1 MSPSASHKVATSLF
15 DKLWD
20 AHLIKALPDERG
32 LIHIDRHLLHDL
44 SSPQAFS
51 GLRMAGR
58 PVRSAALAVAVP
70 DHIVDTHTGRGD
82 ETVPGGQAMITALRE
97 NARSTGIR
105 LFDIGDPRQGIVH
118 VIAAEQGIV
127 LPGMTAVCGDSHT
140 CTLGA
145 LGSWAFGI
153 GTSEVEHIL
162 ATQTLVIKKPRSY
175 RLTVTGWRG
184 PGVTAKDLALGII
197 AQIGVDAIGGGVL
210 ELAGPAI
217 SELSMEERFT
227 LCNMGIEASARSAI
241 IAPDATTF
249 GYTAK
254 LPVAPAWSGM
264 ALAAWRNLKSDPD
277 AVFAGELAFDCTGL
291 APQISWGT
299 NPGQTT
305 AVDACIPEPDPDA
318 PVRAREAAERA
329 LSYMGLA
336 PGQRLLGLPVQTVFI
351 GSCTNSRL
359 SDLQSAASILKGRR
373 IAPHVRA
380 LAVPGSTKVK
390 RAAEALG
397 LDRIF
402 RAAGFEWRESG
413 CSMCVGMNADRVE
426 AGDRCVSTSNR
437 NFEGRQGQGA
447 RTHLASPLT
456 AAATAIAGC
465 IADPRALTPL

>member
-1 MSPSASHKVATSLF
+1 MSPYASPPAATSLF
-15 DKLWD
+15 DKLWNT
-20 AHLIKALPDERG
+20 HLIKVLPGERG

-44 SSPQAFS
+44 SSPQAFA
-51 GLRMAGR
+51 GLRASGR
-58 PVRSAALAVAVP
+58 PVRSASLAVAVP
-70 DHIVDTHTGRGD
+70 DHIVDTHPGRGD
-82 ETVPGGQAMITALRE
+82 GTVPGGQAMITALRE

-127 LPGMTAVCGDSHT
+127 LPGMTAACGDSHT

-162 ATQTLVIKKPRSY
+162 ATQTLVLKKPRSF
-175 RLTVTGWRG
+175 RLTVTGQRR
-184 PGVTAKDLALGII
+184 PGVTAKDLALGMI
-197 AQIGVDAIGGGVL
+197 AQIGVDAVGGGVL
-210 ELAGPAI
+210 EFAGPAI
-217 SELSMEERFT
+217 RELSMEARFT

-241 IAPDATTF
+241 IAPDETTF
-249 GYTAK
+249 RYIAQHP
-254 LPVAPAWSGM
+254 LSPAWSGM
-264 ALAAWRNLKSDPD
+264 ALAAWRKLKSDPD
-277 AVFAGELAFDCTGL
+277 AAFAGEFHFDCDGL

-299 NPGQTT
+299 NPGQTIG
-305 AVDACIPEPDPDA
+305 VDAPIPEPAPDA
-318 PVRAREAAERA
+318 PLRTREAAERA
-329 LSYMGLA
+329 LHYMGLA
-336 PGQRLLGLPVQTVFI
+336 PGQKLLGLPVQTVFI
-351 GSCTNSRL
+351 GSCTNGRL

-373 IAPHVRA
+373 VAPHMRA

-390 RAAEALG
+390 RDAEALG

-426 AGDRCVSTSNR
+426 AGARCVSTSNR

-456 AAATAIAGC
+456 AAAAAIAGC
-465 IADPRALTPL
+465 IADPRALAPL

>member
-1 MSPSASHKVATSLF
+1 MSPYASPPAATSLF
-15 DKLWD
+15 DKLWN
-20 AHLIKALPDERG
+20 AHLIKALPGERG

-44 SSPQAFS
+44 SSPQAFA
-51 GLRMAGR
+51 GLRAAGR
-58 PVRSAALAVAVP
+58 PVRSACLAVAVP
-70 DHIVDTHTGRGD
+70 DHIVDTHSGRND
-82 ETVPGGQAMITALRE
+82 ETVPGGRAMITALRE
-97 NARSTGIR
+97 NARATGIR
-105 LFDIGDPRQGIVH
+105 LFDIDDPRQGIVH

-127 LPGMTAVCGDSHT
+127 LPGMTAACGDSHT

-162 ATQTLVIKKPRSY
+162 ATQTLVLKKPRSF
-175 RLTVTGWRG
+175 RLTIVGRRG

-197 AQIGVDAIGGGVL
+197 AQIGVDAAGGGVL

-241 IAPDATTF
+241 IAPDETTF
-249 GYTAK
+249 SYIAQHP
-254 LPVAPAWSGM
+254 LSPAWSGM
-264 ALAAWRNLKSDPD
+264 ALAAWRKLKSDPE
-277 AVFAGELAFDCTGL
+277 AAFAGEFHFDCDDL

-299 NPGQTT
+299 NPGQTVN
-305 AVDACIPEPDPDA
+305 VDGCIPEPARHDA
-318 PVRAREAAERA
+318 ARSREAAERA

-336 PGQRLLGLPVQTVFI
+336 PGQKLLGLPVQNVFI
-351 GSCTNSRL
+351 GSCTNGRL

-373 IAPHVRA
+373 IAPEVRA

-390 RAAEALG
+390 RDAEALG
-397 LDRIF
+397 LDQIF

-426 AGDRCVSTSNR
+426 AGARCVSTSNR
-437 NFEGRQGQGA
+437 NFEGRQGPGA

-456 AAATAIAGC
+456 AAAAAIAGC
-465 IADPRALTPL
+465 IADPRTLAPI